1 MRLLLLAPGAP
12 GEAQA
17 ATAAAVAPV
26 ALLAQ
31 GRGVPCQL
39 QVEVEAC
46 FSLPNLALLA
56 AAAEVLLYLLQ
67 AKEEMVPLV
76 VTEGRHFGVEAL
88 A

>member
-1 MRLLLLAPGAP
+1 MRLLLLAQAAAV
-12 GEAQA
+12 EAQA

-31 GRGVPCQL
+31 GREVPCQL
-39 QVEVEAC
+39 QVGVAAW
-46 FSLPNLALLA
+46 FLMPNLAVPA
-56 AAAEVLLYLLQ
+56 AAVEVLLCLLQ